1 MTQIKFVDLPTGVT
15 LQYAEHGDPSGRPV
29 LLLHGFSD
37 SWYSFELLMRH
48 LPSTIRALALTQRGH
63 GDSSHPEKHY
73 RPADFVADAAAFL
86 DALDVRSAVVVG
98 HSMGGTIAQ
107 RFAIDHP
114 GRTSALCL
122 VGVFH
127 SLANS
132 EAAQQLTGAVEQLE
146 DPVDRD
152 FVREFQRSTIIRP
165 VPQAFFETVV
175 QESIKL
181 PARVWK
187 DVAACM
193 ADDFSSELHKIAA
206 PTLLVWGEQDALVPR
221 SDQDA
226 QLAAIADS
234 QLEVYEGTGHS
245 VHWEQPER
253 FANDLVNF
261 IEEKAQ

>member
-1 MTQIKFVDLPTGVT
+1 LHQTRQTIDDNVEGQWGCFWATG
-15 LQYAEHGDPSGRPV
+15 
-29 LLLHGFSD
+29 
-37 SWYSFELLMRH
+37 
-48 LPSTIRALALTQRGH
+48 RAGEAR
-63 GDSSHPEKHY
+63 
-73 RPADFVADAAAFL
+73 V
-86 DALDVRSAVVVG
+86 
-98 HSMGGTIAQ
+98 
-107 RFAIDHP
+107 
-114 GRTSALCL
+114 
-122 VGVFH
+122 
-127 SLANS
+127 LANS